1 MAIPAGMIPV
11 TALTGA
17 VEIASELHL
26 KHDEEG
32 NPKENANF
40 PGRIA
45 YGTRVEVVTGY
56 REKTMPDGQSLTLPE
71 LKNYPL
77 TIWTENAIDLPV
89 GTYVYLQNL
98 YAGMVDKTVY
108 LWTDNLA
115 LAAEVSDGQ

>member
-1 MAIPAGMIPV
+1 MPMPAGMIPV

-17 VEIASELHL
+17 VEITSELHL
-26 KHDEEG
+26 KVDEEG

-56 REKTMPDGQSLTLPE
+56 REKTMPDGKIITIPE
-71 LKNYPL
+71 LEKFPL
-77 TIWTENAIDLPV
+77 TIWTENAVDLEV

-98 YAGMVDKTVY
+98 YAGMVDRVTY

-115 LAAEVSDGQ
+115 LAAEVSDE

>member
-1 MAIPAGMIPV
+1 MSTPAGMIPI

-17 VEIASELHL
+17 VEIVMPLYL
-26 KHDEEG
+26 KIDDEG
-32 NPKENANF
+32 SPKENVNF

-56 REKTMPDGQSLTLPE
+56 REKTMPDGAVITIPE
-71 LKNYPL
+71 LEKFPL
-77 TIWTENAIDLPV
+77 TIWTENELDLPV

-98 YAGMVDKTVY
+98 YAGMVEKNVY

-115 LAAEVSDGQ
+115 LAEVTDGE